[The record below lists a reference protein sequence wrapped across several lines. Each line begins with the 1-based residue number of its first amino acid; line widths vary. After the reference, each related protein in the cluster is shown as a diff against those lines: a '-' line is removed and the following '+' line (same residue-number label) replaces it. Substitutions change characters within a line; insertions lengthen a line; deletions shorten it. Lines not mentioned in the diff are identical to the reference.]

1 MRIIS
6 QDKSYSFEFS
16 DHDIRQA
23 DEYLYCVT
31 VTRDVVI
38 GKYDSEYRASE
49 IFEMIHDEAKRENV
63 NISSL
68 KVFRLPEV

>member
-16 DHDIRQA
+16 NHDIRQA

-31 VTRDVVI
+31 ATRDVVI
-38 GKYDSEYRASE
+38 GKYDSEHRASE
-49 IFEMIHDEAKRENV
+49 VFDILHEKAKREFV
-63 NISSL
+63 G
-68 KVFRLPEV
+68 VFRLPEV

>member
-23 DEYLYCVT
+23 DEYLYCIT
-31 VTRDVVI
+31 STRDVVI
-38 GKYDSEYRASE
+38 GKYDNEHRASE
-49 IFEMIHDEAKRENV
+49 IFEMIHDEAEREF
-63 NISSL
+63 ISSISL
-68 KVFRLPEV
+68 KVLRLPEE

>member
-31 VTRDVVI
+31 ATRDVVI
-38 GKYDSEYRASE
+38 GKYDNEHRASE
-49 IFEMIHDEAKRENV
+49 VFEMIHDEAKRENV
-63 NISSL
+63 GISSL
-68 KVFRLPEV
+68 KAFRLPEV

>member
-31 VTRDVVI
+31 ATRDVVI
-38 GKYDSEYRASE
+38 GKYDSEHRAGE
-49 IFEMIHDEAKRENV
+49 VFDILHEKAKREF
-63 NISSL
+63 IE
-68 KVFRLPEV
+68 VFRLPEV